1 MESSEL
7 LLTNITLDYIIAKI
21 KQKKTLQAQVPKLQ
35 GSFPVNARY
44 PSLYYIVIELHL
56 FIITIIYCKYSIFS

>member
-21 KQKKTLQAQVPKLQ
+21 QQKKLQAQVPKLQ